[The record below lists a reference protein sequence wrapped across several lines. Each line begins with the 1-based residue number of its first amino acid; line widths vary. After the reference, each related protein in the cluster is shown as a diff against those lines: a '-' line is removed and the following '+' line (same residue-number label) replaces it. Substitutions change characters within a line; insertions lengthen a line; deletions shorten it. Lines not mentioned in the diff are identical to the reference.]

1 MYLKSLIINFSHNYI
16 RHSKN
21 SVRVSGSLPRI
32 FVEMIWGMTLAKFF
46 GLKRKSKS
54 KKLKKDVTLP
64 ENFILGSTADNLSK
78 ANISEEKKDE
88 GI

>member
-1 MYLKSLIINFSHNYI
+1 MSLERPFINFSHNYV

-21 SVRVSGSLPRI
+21 SVRVYGSLPRI
-32 FVEMIWGMTLAKFF
+32 FVEMIWGMTLDKFF

-64 ENFILGSTADNLSK
+64 ENFILGSTADSFSK
-78 ANISEEKKDE
+78 SNILEKKDK